1 VKKINKILIANRGEI
16 AVRIIR
22 AAKEMGIRTAVIYS
36 DIDKNS
42 VHVQHS
48 DECYSLNRGEIE
60 PYLDIDQIIHVAK
73 YAHADA
79 IHPGY
84 GFLSENP
91 QFAQKVVDSELIF
104 IGPKAES
111 IKMMGDKLAAKN
123 LAGQVGVPTIPGFQV
138 SDPQDINTIKS
149 RCAAIGFPVLIKA
162 RAGGGGKGMRLV
174 HSEDHLPEGIDRA
187 MSEARDAFGDGS
199 IFIEK
204 YIQNPRHIEIQV
216 LADQHGNAIHLFE
229 RECSI
234 QRRHQK
240 VIEEAPS
247 VAVDE
252 KLRTKMGESAVL
264 LTKACNY
271 INAGTIEFVLDQ
283 DGFYFLEMN
292 TRLQVEHP
300 VTEFISGIDLVKQQ
314 ILIAMGLAINLRQ
327 EDIKI
332 QGHAIE
338 LRVYAEDPE
347 NDFLPDVGELSR
359 YRIPKGNGVR
369 VDDGYEE
376 GMQVP
381 VEYDPLLSKLIVF
394 GQNRNE
400 AISRMKRA
408 ISEYVIEGVK
418 NTLEFGHNVMEDKD
432 FIEGNIDTNFVARK
446 LKKFNKTDPDEAEM
460 MIAAILAHE
469 LNSDE
474 ASIKFKNLSNCQSNW
489 RRRLNE

>member
-1 VKKINKILIANRGEI
+1 MKKIYKILIANRGEI

-42 VHVQHS
+42 MHVQHS
-48 DECYSLNRGEIE
+48 DECYSLKRGEIE
-60 PYLDIDQIIHVAK
+60 PYLDIDQIIKIAK

-91 QFAQKVVDSELIF
+91 EFAQKVVDSNLIF
-104 IGPKAES
+104 IGPNPES
-111 IKMMGDKLAAKN
+111 IKIMGDKLAAKN
-123 LAGQVGVPTIPGFQV
+123 LARQVGVPTIPGFRI
-138 SDPQDINTIKS
+138 SDPENIDDIKS
-149 RCAAIGFPVLIKA
+149 QCASIGFPVLIKA

-174 HSEDHLPEGIDRA
+174 QSEDQLTAGIERA
-187 MSEARDAFGDGS
+187 ISEARDAFGDGS

-216 LADQHGNAIHLFE
+216 LADQQGNAIHLFE

-247 VAVDE
+247 MAVDNS
-252 KLRTKMGESAVL
+252 LRSKMGESAVL

-271 INAGTIEFVLDQ
+271 VNAGTIEYVLDQ
-283 DGFYFLEMN
+283 EGFYFLEMN

-314 ILIAMGLAINLRQ
+314 ISIAMGAAINFKQ
-327 EDIKI
+327 EDNRI
-332 QGHAIE
+332 QGHALE

-347 NDFLPDVGELSR
+347 NDFLPDVGELFR
-359 YRIPKGNGVR
+359 YRIPKGIGVR

-394 GQNRNE
+394 GQDRNE

-418 NTLEFGHNVMEDKD
+418 NTLAFGHNVMEDED
-432 FIEGNIDTNFVARK
+432 FISGNYDTNFVARK
-446 LKKFNKTDPDEAEM
+446 LKQFNKQNVDEAEM
-460 MIAAILAHE
+460 MVAAILAHE

-474 ASIKFKNLSNCQSNW
+474 TSIKFKNLSNCQSNW